1 LHFVKATVRTTR
13 PGRSLFLPSGFRRF
27 FLPKFLFFALATLVL
42 VSVSATSS
50 YAQAIKLETDQAIS
64 SAGYYQ
70 LSWDFTE
77 APTGTVFIV
86 DERTAEMSL
95 ATPIYSGKDTAMVI
109 SGKPD
114 GTYIYQVR
122 SADNQYQSNAIEV
135 VVSHHSLATAFRFFV
150 LGAIVF
156 IVLLIV
162 ILRGNKV
169 TRNE

>member
-1 LHFVKATVRTTR
+1 LYFTKATVRNTR
-13 PGRSLFLPSGFRRF
+13 PGRSLFLPLGFRSF
-27 FLPKFLFFALATLVL
+27 SLHKFIFLALTSLVL
-42 VSVSATSS
+42 VSVFATSS

-70 LSWDFTE
+70 LSWDFE
-77 APTGTVFIV
+77 DAPTDTVFIV
-86 DERTAEMSL
+86 DERTSEMSL

-109 SGKPD
+109 SGKSD
-114 GTYIYQVR
+114 GKYIYQVR

>member
-1 LHFVKATVRTTR
+1 MYFTKATVRNTR
-13 PGRSLFLPSGFRRF
+13 TGRSLFLPLGFRSF
-27 FLPKFLFFALATLVL
+27 SLHKFIFLSLTSLVL
-42 VSVSATSS
+42 VLVSATSS

-70 LSWDFTE
+70 LSWDFE
-77 APTGTVFIV
+77 DAPTDTVFIV
-86 DERTAEMSL
+86 DERTSEMSL

-150 LGAIVF
+150 LGAVVF